1 MAYFIKKIYKALG
14 FLLFYLFKVFQANFE
29 LAFYILSPRL
39 KMKPGIMKI
48 PVNLTHPQAILL
60 LVNMITM
67 TPGTLTMDVSEDKQF
82 IFVHFLFLVDEE
94 KKVREIKNIEKRIA
108 NLFS

>member
-1 MAYFIKKIYKALG
+1 MVYLMKRIYKALE
-14 FLLFYLFKVFQANFE
+14 FFLFYLAKVFQANIE
-29 LAFYILSPRL
+29 LAFHILSPRL

-67 TPGTLTMDVSEDKQF
+67 TPGSLTMDLSEDKRF
-82 IFVHFLFLVDEE
+82 IYVHFLFLLDEE
-94 KKVREIKNIEKRIA
+94 KKFREIKNLEKRIA
-108 NLFS
+108 NLFT

>member
-1 MAYFIKKIYKALG
+1 MVYLMKKTYNALG

-29 LAFYILSPRL
+29 LAFHILSPRL